1 MESLVALLTDTDEL
15 RFFAAFNEKLE
26 FPKWGGGNQNP
37 VLDLTEI
44 DPSWRH
50 LFLLD
55 S

>member
-1 MESLVALLTDTDEL
+1 MALLTDTNEL

-37 VLDLTEI
+37 ALDLTEI
-44 DPSWRH
+44 DPSRRH
-50 LFLLD
+50 LFFLD